1 LGKEI
6 AVARAS
12 LRRYDVQAVYALVF
26 SLASVVP
33 MVAGVFLFF
42 RNFDL
47 ELAAVIYRQGSKF
60 LPFYLAVAGLA
71 GVLSGIGFLLGWN
84 SAGQR
89 RNQRPTWSWA
99 GFFVGGVVATV
110 TVILLLALVMLRQ
123 EIPRAMAG

>member
-1 LGKEI
+1 M
-6 AVARAS
+6 ARAS

-33 MVAGVFLFF
+33 LLGGVYLFF
-42 RNFDL
+42 RNFTFD
-47 ELAAVIYRQGSKF
+47 LAAVVYQQGSMF
-60 LPFYLAVAGLA
+60 QSSYLGVAALAGL
-71 GVLSGIGFLLGWN
+71 LSGIGFLLGWN

-99 GFFVGGVVATV
+99 GFFVGGVVATLSV
-110 TVILLLALVMLRQ
+110 VLLLAFVMLRQ